1 MPRVARFVL
10 PEVTVHV
17 VQRGHNRN
25 ACFRERS
32 DYLVYLAHLRQIAGD
47 LRCDVHAYCLMTNH
61 VHLLVTPPEETSLA
75 RLMRALGQN
84 YVQYFNRRY
93 GRTGTLWEGRFR
105 SCLTESPRYVLA
117 CYRYIEMNPVR
128 AGMVPGAADYRWSS
142 HAGNS
147 GLGDD
152 ELLTPHA
159 EYLALGSDRELRL
172 TAYRALFDG
181 ENRSDVDAIRAATN
195 GGYPLVGEML
205 RARLE
210 SAGQRV
216 GPRRRGRPPKDDGAT
231 T

>member
-17 VQRGHNRN
+17 VQRGHNRG
-25 ACFRERS
+25 ACFRQRA
-32 DYLVYLAHLRQIAGD
+32 DYLVYLAHLRRIAGE
-47 LRCDVHAYCLMTNH
+47 LRCEVHAYCLMTNH
-61 VHLLVTPPEETSLA
+61 VHLLVTPPEATSLA
-75 RLMRALGQN
+75 RLMRALGQK

-93 GRTGTLWEGRFR
+93 ARTGTLWEGRFR

-128 AGMVPGAADYRWSS
+128 AGMVRVAADYPWSS
-142 HAGNS
+142 YAGNS
-147 GLGDD
+147 GLRED

-159 EYLALGSDRELRL
+159 EYVALATDRGLRL
-172 TAYRALFDG
+172 EAYRALFGGD
-181 ENRSDVDAIRAATN
+181 NRSYVNAIRSATN
-195 GGYPLVGEML
+195 AGYPLVGETL

-210 SAGQRV
+210 AAGHRV

-231 T
+231 A